1 MCNMWLVRFQTLL
14 TLQNP
19 PLSTFELA
27 RTPWWNHWRM
37 PFVPHTMLI
46 YYVTKYQTKP
56 QQSLTPLLEVFAGAV
71 RRFHL
76 EQEEAKNEVTNAGQN
91 PDSSKAQ
98 HIASIQDPNRQKAQ
112 RLLVKMS
119 TAMNKCYWH
128 SLCEI
133 SSALIMHLL
142 TNGGRPSDSCYSDSF
157 CSSRHLLHVCLQ
169 RKTHVFLQIPMLMM
183 EQPLK

>member
-1 MCNMWLVRFQTLL
+1 
-14 TLQNP
+14 
-19 PLSTFELA
+19 
-27 RTPWWNHWRM
+27 M
-37 PFVPHTMLI
+37 PFTTSSNPGALVLLRCNADVQYVTRSLPDTANAAEPTSLDVRTRKDTVVKSLKDAFRASHNAD

-133 SSALIMHLL
+133 SVHLL
-142 TNGGRPSDSCYSDSF
+142 CTY
-157 CSSRHLLHVCLQ
+157 
-169 RKTHVFLQIPMLMM
+169 
-183 EQPLK
+183 